1 MDLRRLLHT
10 NHHILPSN
18 ECLLWME
25 WMWMRINVCY
35 FLLLR
40 NVSYAEQ
47 FVNNAKYEPHGMALH
62 FYTVLYEQKKNTND
76 DYHYILISYWI
87 EIWIVIV
94 IKSKIIINN
103 G

>member
-62 FYTVLYEQKKNTND
+62 FYTVLYEKKKHKWWLSLYSNF
-76 DYHYILISYWI
+76 ILDRNMDSYSNQ
-87 EIWIVIV
+87 E
-94 IKSKIIINN
+94 
-103 G
+103 